1 MQGFSSAVRRAKAV
15 VDSVITADLILI
27 GAAIAFE
34 PIPLSGDN
42 LVRWGQA
49 CRGRAG

>member
-15 VDSVITADLILI
+15 VDSVITVDLILI

-34 PIPLSGDN
+34 PIPLSGDI
-42 LVRWGQA
+42 LLGGGQV
-49 CRGRAG
+49 CRGGAG